1 MMSNKEELY
10 FCEKEYYHSPDIAVP
25 SKIVPVAEVA
35 FLNNNN
41 EVLICKHPER
51 DKWQIPKMK
60 MIPGHDMHYV
70 AESCVTELRVLG
82 IEENMIGLYSDP
94 DIRYY
99 DYSGVVVQ
107 ELVAL
112 YVVKD
117 PCGFLPDSTNG
128 MEWKW
133 IDPESIDSAPLLYS
147 VIEHLRDVKKYLKTH
162 KKNVF
167 SCHCDSSGLA
177 CYYEAFNEKIDTLKS
192 SLKAKF
198 DRKIVNI
205 KEAYLNYAE
214 IEEEESKSSYIKDLT
229 KCKFGIIIEDFEDTL
244 ANQEMQKFLMQ
255 IVEYNLK
262 KQKYTCLI
270 TTVDVF
276 ENEDMIYPPLFMLIA
291 SGFYRRIQ
299 GEVDYRVL
307 ERMG

>member
-1 MMSNKEELY
+1 MSNKEELF
-10 FCEKEYYHSPDIAVP
+10 FCEKEYYHSPDMAVP

-51 DKWQIPKMK
+51 DKWQMPKMK

-99 DYSGVVVQ
+99 DQSGLVVQ

-128 MEWKW
+128 VEWKW

-147 VIEHLRDVKKYLKTH
+147 VIEHLRDVTKYLKTH

-177 CYYEAFNEKIDTLKS
+177 CYYEAFNEKIETLKS
-192 SLKAKF
+192 SLKARF

-205 KEAYLNYAE
+205 QETYLNYAG
-214 IEEEESKSSYIKDLT
+214 ITDDESKSSYIKDLT
-229 KCKFGIIIEDFEDTL
+229 KCKFGIIIEDFEVSFE
-244 ANQEMQKFLMQ
+244 NQDMQKFL
-255 IVEYNLK
+255 LK
-262 KQKYTCLI
+262 IAESCIKKEKHISLI
-270 TTVDVF
+270 TRADVF
-276 ENEDMIYPPLFMLIA
+276 ENEDLIYPPLFMLIA

-299 GEVDYRVL
+299 GETDYRAL
-307 ERMG
+307 SRIG